1 MDNDKIVSVKKVQ
14 NIYMCKYDKYK
25 DFDKEII

>member
-1 MDNDKIVSVKKVQ
+1 MDIDKIVLERKVQ
-14 NIYMCKYDKYK
+14 NIYMYKYDKYK